1 MEVWLHTLFT
11 RLDGWIVVVVVA
23 AALEG
28 WMKKEVTKNKER
40 QREEYVTTFIF
51 GYLKMNERSRINVLY
66 FAQPY

>member
-11 RLDGWIVVVVVA
+11 RLDGWIVVVAA